1 MNRLQ
6 RYFLLVVLGI
16 AGTTQALG
24 ANLKVPLRKLTDARE
39 LVLRCVTDQQT
50 IQIPLPERWS
60 VRRAGLRLRYT
71 VSNNLA
77 RDSSQLVIK
86 LNDIVVAQTRL
97 NPQSPDA
104 VTDVPIPID
113 LMQPGYNRLSFESV
127 QHSVGTTRQ
136 QCESPC
142 SPDMWTNIDLKESFL
157 QIDYDLEPVPLD
169 LSKLSGF
176 VFDPRLTPEGSV
188 HLVTED
194 LSEPAVNAAAVV
206 ASGIARRFDYR
217 KVIFSVSR
225 ELDPGRDNVVVGKL
239 GYATRFLSRHGIELP
254 PGKGGYLKLLH
265 MPGASGRPDMSRALL
280 VVSGESDDAVKIA
293 AMTFSSMSFSFPGN
307 SDLSVFKF
315 VLPDLEQYSGRE
327 VLSSDRIY
335 SLKTLNFP
343 TYTFRGFNSGGRR
356 INFRL
361 PVDFHIRPNQ
371 YAALMLNLSYG
382 SGIKSDSALSVL
394 VNGSSVRS
402 IPLTESSGTFVEGYK
417 INIPTYL
424 FRPGAN
430 VIEFS
435 PSLHVTGQ
443 VCDLI
448 QPDNLFL
455 TLYENSTFQFP
466 AMPHLVEMPRLDL
479 FIYNGFPLTR
489 WPDGHEATILL
500 AERDDRVLSA
510 ALNLLGLIS
519 QKNGFPLFNLRMSY
533 EPRAAGEG
541 IAIGALAK
549 LPEALRKAAPLAT
562 DGSTS
567 IVPYPVIRSWQEEVS
582 IAYSTQ
588 TGTLG
593 PGRGLLM
600 QFQSPFESGRTMMI
614 FTARD
619 NADLLSVSR
628 ELFEPVVQGQT
639 RGNITLIEL
648 ATPEPKVSA
657 LDSGPR
663 YMTGKAGTV
672 MVIESLLYT
681 RPYLHYAVLVAAL
694 ALLSVAVYALLR
706 RRRGRKNP

>member
-1 MNRLQ
+1 
-6 RYFLLVVLGI
+6 
-16 AGTTQALG
+16 
-24 ANLKVPLRKLTDARE
+24 
-39 LVLRCVTDQQT
+39 
-50 IQIPLPERWS
+50 
-60 VRRAGLRLRYT
+60 
-71 VSNNLA
+71 
-77 RDSSQLVIK
+77 
-86 LNDIVVAQTRL
+86 
-97 NPQSPDA
+97 
-104 VTDVPIPID
+104 
-113 LMQPGYNRLSFESV
+113 
-127 QHSVGTTRQ
+127 
-136 QCESPC
+136 
-142 SPDMWTNIDLKESFL
+142 
-157 QIDYDLEPVPLD
+157 
-169 LSKLSGF
+169 
-176 VFDPRLTPEGSV
+176 
-188 HLVTED
+188 
-194 LSEPAVNAAAVV
+194 
-206 ASGIARRFDYR
+206 
-217 KVIFSVSR
+217 
-225 ELDPGRDNVVVGKL
+225 
-239 GYATRFLSRHGIELP
+239 
-254 PGKGGYLKLLH
+254 
-265 MPGASGRPDMSRALL
+265 
-280 VVSGESDDAVKIA
+280 
-293 AMTFSSMSFSFPGN
+293 
-307 SDLSVFKF
+307 
-315 VLPDLEQYSGRE
+315 
-327 VLSSDRIY
+327 
-335 SLKTLNFP
+335 
-343 TYTFRGFNSGGRR
+343 
-356 INFRL
+356 
-361 PVDFHIRPNQ
+361 
-371 YAALMLNLSYG
+371 MLNLSYG